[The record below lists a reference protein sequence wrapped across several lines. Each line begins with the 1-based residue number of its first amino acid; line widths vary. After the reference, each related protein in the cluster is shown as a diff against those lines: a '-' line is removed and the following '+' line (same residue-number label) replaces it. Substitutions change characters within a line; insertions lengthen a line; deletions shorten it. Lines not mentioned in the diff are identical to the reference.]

1 MTPAGAARIG
11 PTPVAADHPPGE
23 ALEPGEPPVP
33 AAGETRLA
41 PAASLASLHL
51 TRRRGAPPAPA
62 KAGDLSLARSGSVAT
77 VEQPAQA
84 EPPAVPARAEGPA
97 DAGAAPAAAEAPT
110 LDPAR
115 PDAADPVGPASPA
128 TEDRPAADPAPAL
141 APMAAPVPAPA
152 QAAPAAA
159 PARAAVRLPPD
170 IFGYWTK
177 LRQGRRFPAWDDVD
191 REEVAQRWPNSFVL
205 ACDGG
210 DGSPARIGR
219 AARVGGDE
227 AAGRQHALPLS
238 EPVIEWILATGRDVA
253 RYGEAIRDEEVFDS
267 PRGRAGYRIV
277 AVPLSDDQRRI
288 DHILCHVS
296 RA

>member
-1 MTPAGAARIG
+1 M
-11 PTPVAADHPPGE
+11 
-23 ALEPGEPPVP
+23 
-33 AAGETRLA
+33 
-41 PAASLASLHL
+41 
-51 TRRRGAPPAPA
+51 
-62 KAGDLSLARSGSVAT
+62 
-77 VEQPAQA
+77 
-84 EPPAVPARAEGPA
+84 
-97 DAGAAPAAAEAPT
+97 
-110 LDPAR
+110 
-115 PDAADPVGPASPA
+115 
-128 TEDRPAADPAPAL
+128 
-141 APMAAPVPAPA
+141 
-152 QAAPAAA
+152 
-159 PARAAVRLPPD
+159 RLPPD

-177 LRQGRRFPAWDDVD
+177 LRQGRRFPAWRDVD
-191 REEVAQRWPNSFVL
+191 REEVARRWPNSFVL

-210 DGSPARIGR
+210 DGSPARIGC

-227 AAGRQHALPLS
+227 ELGREHALPLS